1 MPRYSCLKDIAT
13 LRDPTSS
20 YTFLSYL
27 HSQNRLITFINRG
40 STVPTRREYADYL
53 AWAADRVQKKGIRV
67 VYSEEVI
74 GISKIDAEENSPYY
88 IEVTS
93 RRVGS
98 GEISKRRTST
108 FGFALRSLFASSLSI
123 ILS

>member
-1 MPRYSCLKDIAT
+1 M
-13 LRDPTSS
+13 
-20 YTFLSYL
+20 
-27 HSQNRLITFINRG
+27 ITFINRG

-98 GEISKRRTST
+98 GEIFKRRTST
-108 FGFALRSLFASSLSI
+108 FGFTLRSLFASSLSI